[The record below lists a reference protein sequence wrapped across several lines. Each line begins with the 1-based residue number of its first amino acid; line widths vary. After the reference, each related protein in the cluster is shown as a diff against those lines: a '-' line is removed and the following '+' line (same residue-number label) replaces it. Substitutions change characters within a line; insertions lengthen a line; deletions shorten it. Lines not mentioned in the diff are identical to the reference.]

1 MGTLWRKLRALFHR
15 RRLEDELAEEM
26 RFHLEMKTQ
35 ELGDAGRARRQFGS
49 PALLK
54 EASREMWGW
63 RALETLA
70 QDLRYALRALRRS
83 PGFTAVAVL
92 SLALGIGANTAIFS
106 LINAVMLRML
116 PVRHPQELKLV
127 VQRAAGGDI
136 HSFSYPAY
144 RILRDQGEA
153 LVVRGLLDSA
163 GITAVLRGRLVHSVH
178 PFSVGDQGEVSV
190 LVPEP
195 DADAARRLLSRS

>member
-26 RFHLEMKTQ
+26 RFHLERKTQ

-153 LVVRGLLDSA
+153 LNGMIAFDRSAWTPETVSGYRFLVSYPADFVLDVTPGTTGVNPVVIR
-163 GITAVLRGRLVHSVH
+163 
-178 PFSVGDQGEVSV
+178 
-190 LVPEP
+190 
-195 DADAARRLLSRS
+195 